1 MNKNDFVSKLQG
13 VINQDDDFKVLIYFA
28 MNTENGVCLKKADI
42 KRDVLS
48 NISRGYQSSIQE
60 EIDLF
65 AQDNE
70 RTLLDLSS
78 RDERM
83 NVVYRY
89 DLPNEEPSFF
99 TLMREAYE
107 SHDADYF
114 TLSKVFNFDNDKL
127 SDINYFII
135 EVGTANNKVVIY
147 RNNYNVNLMRQ
158 SRGRYYISKSE
169 TQFDLVRGDILR
181 IDSQIDALMFD
192 NEVFITNLSY
202 LDNNKEFASIII
214 NRASEALTCIEELN
228 IVDSIEGMQER
239 LTEISF
245 ARRVM
250 RALDSSPITEI
261 PKTDIF
267 EFVRNHDVLKNVLKI
282 ENNKIKL
289 PSKKSQDSFIRLLN
303 DDFLYSKL
311 SKRDYESKAK
321 NRIRR

>member
-1 MNKNDFVSKLQG
+1 
-13 VINQDDDFKVLIYFA
+13 
-28 MNTENGVCLKKADI
+28 
-42 KRDVLS
+42 
-48 NISRGYQSSIQE
+48 
-60 EIDLF
+60 
-65 AQDNE
+65 
-70 RTLLDLSS
+70 
-78 RDERM
+78 
-83 NVVYRY
+83 
-89 DLPNEEPSFF
+89 
-99 TLMREAYE
+99 
-107 SHDADYF
+107 
-114 TLSKVFNFDNDKL
+114 
-127 SDINYFII
+127 
-135 EVGTANNKVVIY
+135 
-147 RNNYNVNLMRQ
+147 MRQ

-169 TQFDLVRGDILR
+169 TQFDLVREDILR

-250 RALDSSPITEI
+250 RALDSSP
-261 PKTDIF
+261 KTDIF